1 MNEEQNKIA
10 KKQIAT
16 IADYKKVF
24 GTDQGKRVLAHI
36 CKECHILDSHYLD
49 PNQSQF
55 RDGERSFAVKIL
67 NILKYDVR
75 QLLDLLEKEEKSD
88 GEY

>member
-1 MNEEQNKIA
+1 MDTEQKKLA

-16 IADYKKVF
+16 IADYRKVF

-36 CKECHILDSHYLD
+36 CKECHILDSEYLD
-49 PNQSQF
+49 NGKSQY

-67 NILKYDVR
+67 NMLKYDHV
-75 QLLDLLEKEEKSD
+75 QLLNLLEQGEEN
-88 GEY
+88 E